1 MTVAGALPSGL
12 APIGLVL
19 AAAMSVT
26 NVMTDV
32 WRKRALDQRDLF
44 PATFW
49 IRIAVAVVFAL
60 VLLAQTLRGEPVV
73 IRDAGLLFGV
83 FQLAPLPTFFIYLV
97 LDVGLITIVMWLYFR
112 ALQISPLSMCIP
124 FLAFTPVFLIPST
137 YIILGQKP
145 EPIKLLGV
153 ALIVVGSLAMHRQLF
168 AVGWLAPVKA
178 VLEYKGSRYMLIVAL
193 IFSLTNPLDAKLVK
207 MSDVFTESFAYGVGL
222 CISFWLL
229 AKSQKGDFA
238 AAARGNAKWIV
249 LAGLFDAVSLLF
261 QLASYAYIPVVIT
274 VSIKRAGIVLSVF
287 AGWLFFR
294 EREITDKVIAASV
307 MFCGVLILYLKVTPV
322 TAFAMVAATLAG
334 MSIALY
340 ATREK
345 RPHAEKT

>member
-1 MTVAGALPSGL
+1 MATSGF
-12 APIGLVL
+12 APVGLLL

-32 WRKRALDQRDLF
+32 WRKRAVENRDVF
-44 PATFW
+44 PLTFW
-49 IRIAVAVVFAL
+49 IRAAVTVVFAIAL
-60 VLLAQTLRGEPVV
+60 GVQLLRGVPVV
-73 IRDAGLLFGV
+73 IRDGGLLFGL
-83 FQLAPLPTFFIYLV
+83 FHFAPVPTFLVYLS
-97 LDVGLITIVMWLYFR
+97 LNVGLITLVLWLYFR
-112 ALQISPLSMCIP
+112 ALQTSPLSMCVP

-153 ALIVVGSLAMHRQLF
+153 ALIVVGSLVMHRQLF

-178 VLEYKGSRYMLIVAL
+178 VIEYRGSRYMLLVAL
-193 IFSLTNPLDAKLVK
+193 IFSVTNPLDAKCVQ
-207 MSDVFTESFAYGVGL
+207 MSDIFTESFVYGLGI
-222 CISFWLL
+222 CIAFFLL
-229 AKSQKGDFA
+229 TKSQKGDFA
-238 AAARGNAKWIV
+238 AAAKGNMKWIV
-249 LAGLFDAVSLLF
+249 LAGTCDAVSLLF

-322 TAFAMVAATLAG
+322 EALVIVAATLAG
-334 MSIALY
+334 MSMALY

-345 RPHAEKT
+345 KA